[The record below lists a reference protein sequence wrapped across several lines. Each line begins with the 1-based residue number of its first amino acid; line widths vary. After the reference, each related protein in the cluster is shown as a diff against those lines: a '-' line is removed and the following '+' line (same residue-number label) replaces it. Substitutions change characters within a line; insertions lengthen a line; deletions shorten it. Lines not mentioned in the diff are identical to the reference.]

1 MAPLATFE
9 VLIRGGAIA
18 LFVLWIGVLL
28 RQQGG
33 SPAGRV
39 AIAMNVSILAYLVAP
54 LFGPDP
60 VGHPVFMAFDLVSV
74 MAPVLFWLF
83 ARAWFDDRAHIG
95 RRSWALVAGYALLPI
110 CQLTLMIGSGRI
122 SLPLWILS
130 KAAMFGFTIAGIWI
144 AWRGRSDDLVEERR
158 NLRLLLV
165 GAIGAFTLWV
175 TAFEMARHG
184 SERHDLGHVG
194 TIVAILATTLGVSV
208 MMYGFRPANLFA
220 APARADEPL
229 EDREPGSEKSTLAMR
244 LLSVMADERPY
255 RAEGFSIAALAQRL
269 GEPEYRLRRT
279 INGELG
285 YRNFTA
291 FLNGFRLGEVR
302 EALAD
307 PAQREV
313 PILTVAIDAGFGSI
327 GPFNRA
333 FREAEGMTPS
343 EYRAARLAGRPMAD
357 SEIG

>member
-1 MAPLATFE
+1 
-9 VLIRGGAIA
+9 V
-18 LFVLWIGVLL
+18 
-28 RQQGG
+28 
-33 SPAGRV
+33 
-39 AIAMNVSILAYLVAP
+39 
-54 LFGPDP
+54 
-60 VGHPVFMAFDLVSV
+60 
-74 MAPVLFWLF
+74 
-83 ARAWFDDRAHIG
+83 WFDDRARIG
-95 RRSWALVAGYALLPI
+95 PRSWGLVAGYAVLPAI
-110 CQLTLMIGSGRI
+110 QLGLMIATGRI
-122 SLPLWILS
+122 SLLLWILA
-130 KAAMFGFTIAGIWI
+130 KLAMFGFTIAGLWI
-144 AWRGRSDDLVEERR
+144 AWRGRADDLVEERR
-158 NLRLLLV
+158 SLRLLLV

-194 TIVAILATTLGVSV
+194 TIVAILVTTLGVSIV
-208 MMYGFRPANLFA
+208 MYGFRPADLFA
-220 APARADEPL
+220 ARLPAANEPG
-229 EDREPGSEKSTLAMR
+229 DREPAPASSALAGR
-244 LLSVMADERPY
+244 LQSVMAEERPY

-291 FLNGFRLGEVR
+291 FLNVFRLAEVR

-313 PILTVAIDAGFGSI
+313 PILTIAIDAGFGSI

-343 EYRAARLAGRPMAD
+343 EYRGARLSCNRLAD

>member
-28 RQQGG
+28 RQQRG

-39 AIAMNVSILAYLVAP
+39 AITMNVSILAYLVAP
-54 LFGPDP
+54 LFGPGP
-60 VGHPVFMAFDLVSV
+60 VGHPAFMAFDLVSV

-83 ARAWFDDRAHIG
+83 ARAWFEDRAHIG
-95 RRSWALVAGYALLPI
+95 RRSWGLVVGYALLPS
-110 CQLTLMIGSGRI
+110 CQLTLMIASGRI
-122 SLPLWILS
+122 NLVLWILS

-184 SERHDLGHVG
+184 SERHDLGHIG
-194 TIVAILATTLGVSV
+194 TIVAILMTTLGVSIA
-208 MMYGFRPANLFA
+208 MYGFRPADLFA
-220 APARADEPL
+220 APAPATEPP
-229 EDREPGSEKSTLAMR
+229 EDGEPAPAMSRLAAR
-244 LLSVMADERPY
+244 LLSVMANERPY
-255 RAEGFSIAALAQRL
+255 RAEGFAIAALAQRL

-291 FLNGFRLGEVR
+291 FLNGFRLDEVR

-307 PAQREV
+307 PAQRDV

-343 EYRAARLAGRPMAD
+343 EYRAARLAGKPMAD